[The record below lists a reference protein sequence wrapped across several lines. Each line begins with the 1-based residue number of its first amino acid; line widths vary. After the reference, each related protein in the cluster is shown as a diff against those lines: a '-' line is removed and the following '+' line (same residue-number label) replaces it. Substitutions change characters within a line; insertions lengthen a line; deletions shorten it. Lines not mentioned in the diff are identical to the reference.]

1 MKSKALFI
9 NPIVLAVVV
18 ALAVVALIA
27 ASQLLVKK
35 QESPIAPEA
44 ERPEEGAIIEEMP
57 TEAAEAEAEAT
68 EAGESEVAE
77 GEGEEEAPRPEELGR
92 AETEAETQPFK
103 GAADAP
109 VVIVEFAEFY
119 CPFCARYLWETYP
132 KIEEE
137 YIDRGLVRYE
147 FRNLVVHGAVALLA
161 AVAGECAHEQGKFW
175 ALHDRL
181 FEAIFKEERGYLDVA
196 ALEELAG
203 EAGLEPAPFNRC
215 LEGYERDYNRCLA
228 DYRECAEEQGERSE
242 ECATAFDRCLKA
254 SPMATKVLE
263 DQQALYEL
271 MEGLPEGERTERI
284 GTPLFF
290 IGNHLLI
297 GAQPYE
303 RFKQVI
309 DQALTEAGME

>member
-1 MKSKALFI
+1 MKSKGLFV
-9 NPIVLAVVV
+9 NPIILVVV
-18 ALAVVALIA
+18 IALTVAALIA
-27 ASQLLVKK
+27 ASQLLFKK
-35 QESPIAPEA
+35 QEAPIAPEP
-44 ERPEEGAIIEEMP
+44 ERPKEAAKPEEGVS
-57 TEAAEAEAEAT
+57 TEVG
-68 EAGESEVAE
+68 GE
-77 GEGEEEAPRPEELGR
+77 EGEEVEVEVEVEVSEGETGGSGEPSR
-92 AETEAETQPFK
+92 AEIGAQPFK
-103 GAADAP
+103 GNPDAP
-109 VVIVEFAEFY
+109 VTIVEFAEFY

-137 YIDRGLVRYE
+137 YIDEGLVRYE

-181 FEAIFKEERGYLDVA
+181 FEAIFKEEKGYLDVMG
-196 ALEELAG
+196 LEELAE
-203 EAGLEPAPFNRC
+203 EAGLELAPFSEC

-228 DYRECAEEQGERSE
+228 DYRKCAGEQGERSE
-242 ECATAFDRCLKA
+242 ECAIAFDRCLRA
-254 SPMATKVLE
+254 SPMAAKVLE

-271 MEGLPEGERTERI
+271 MGKVPESERTERI

-303 RFKQVI
+303 KFKELI
-309 DQALTEAGME
+309 DQVLEEQGQQPR